1 MISVDTVL
9 PQDDLTFSCLRQDEL
24 ISRWFCSKNPRS
36 AVTLSSERL
45 VPPSLTAFSAS
56 SFATQSRV
64 WFDNLTDLCH
74 QPPHTAGA
82 VSLSVSPFC
91 SGVAGDPILMF

>member
-1 MISVDTVL
+1 MISVDAVL

-45 VPPSLTAFSAS
+45 VPLSQPSLPAR
-56 SFATQSRV
+56 SRRSQESGLV
-64 WFDNLTDLCH
+64 ILLTCVISLLTLLVLCH
-74 QPPHTAGA
+74 
-82 VSLSVSPFC
+82 
-91 SGVAGDPILMF
+91 